1 MKICTV
7 IVTYN
12 RYELLKECLDAL
24 LNQTYKSDILVIN
37 NASTDGTD
45 IKIKE
50 DGYLE
55 NKNLI
60 YKKLDKNIGGA
71 GGFHFGVKYALDNN
85 YNYVWL
91 MDDDAEPELNTL
103 EGLIKNIDDSKYSA
117 YAPKLFIG
125 TKENSV
131 LSLSGYGHRA
141 MFDYYNCIPSFQKP
155 VSKEA
160 YDSEFTQIDLA
171 SFVGILIPIS
181 SIKKI
186 GLPEAR
192 FFIHHDDVEYS
203 LRLAKIGKILMVNSV
218 NIYHKEKR
226 QDEKIERNFL
236 WFKKN
241 RIRFDKLWLKYFG
254 LRNSIFLALKYGK
267 GYKRYFLIAKLYFE
281 LIKDIILY
289 DDKKYIRL
297 VFATNSVFDGI
308 RGIFDNDKPTKILKG
323 KE

>member
-7 IVTYN
+7 VVTYN
-12 RYELLKECLDAL
+12 RYKLLKECLDSL
-24 LNQTYKSDILVIN
+24 LYQTYKTDILVVN
-37 NASTDGTD
+37 NASTDDTD
-45 IKIKE
+45 SKIKE
-50 DGYLE
+50 DKYLE
-55 NKNLI
+55 NENII
-60 YKKLDKNIGGA
+60 YKKLPKNLGGA
-71 GGFHFGVKYALDNN
+71 GGFHFGVKYAQENSYD
-85 YNYVWL
+85 YVWL

-103 EGLIKNIDDSKYSA
+103 EGLVKNIDDSKYSA

-155 VSKEA
+155 VNKEI
-160 YDSEFTQIDLA
+160 YDSEFAQIDLA
-171 SFVGILIPIS
+171 SFVGILIPLT

-186 GLPEAR
+186 GLPEER

-203 LRLAKIGKILMVNSV
+203 LRLSTIGKILMINSV
-218 NIYHKEKR
+218 NIYHKEQR
-226 QDEKIERNFL
+226 QEEKVQKQFL

-254 LRNSIFLALKYGK
+254 LRNSIFIALKYGK
-267 GYKRYFLIAKLYFE
+267 GNKRYFLIAKLYLE

-289 DDKKYIRL
+289 DDNKYTRL
-297 VFATNSVFDGI
+297 VFATNSVFDGLK
-308 RGIFDNDKPTKILKG
+308 GTFDNDKPTKILKG
-323 KE
+323 KK

>member
-7 IVTYN
+7 VVTYN
-12 RYELLKECLDAL
+12 RYKLLKECLDSL
-24 LNQTYKSDILVIN
+24 LYQTYKTDILVVN
-37 NASTDGTD
+37 NASTDDTD
-45 IKIKE
+45 SKIKE

-55 NKNLI
+55 NENIIYKQLPKNL
-60 YKKLDKNIGGA
+60 GGA
-71 GGFHFGVKYALDNN
+71 GGFHFGVEYAQENSYD
-85 YNYVWL
+85 YVWL

-103 EGLIKNIDDSKYSA
+103 EGLVKNIDDSKYSA

-155 VSKEA
+155 VNKEI
-160 YDSEFTQIDLA
+160 YDSEFAQIDLA
-171 SFVGILIPIS
+171 SFVGILIPLT

-186 GLPEAR
+186 GLPEER

-203 LRLAKIGKILMVNSV
+203 LRLSTLGKILMVNSV
-218 NIYHKEKR
+218 NIYHKEQR
-226 QDEKIERNFL
+226 QEEKVQKQFL

-254 LRNSIFLALKYGK
+254 LRNSIFIALKYGK
-267 GYKRYFLIAKLYFE
+267 GYKRYFLIAKLYLE

-289 DDKKYIRL
+289 DDKKYTRL
-297 VFATNSVFDGI
+297 VFATGSVFDGLK
-308 RGIFDNDKPTKILKG
+308 GTFDNEKPTKILKG
-323 KE
+323 KK

>member
-7 IVTYN
+7 VVTFN
-12 RYELLKECLDAL
+12 RYELLKECLDSL
-24 LNQTYKSDILVIN
+24 LNQSIENTILLVD

-45 IKIKE
+45 KKIIE

-55 NKNLI
+55 NENLI
-60 YKKLDKNIGGA
+60 YKKLSKNLGGA
-71 GGFHFGVKYALDNN
+71 GGFTYGVKFALENN
-85 YNYVWL
+85 YDYVWL

-103 EGLIKNIDDSKYSA
+103 EGLIKSIDDSKYSA

-125 TKENSV
+125 TKEDNI
-131 LSLSGYGHRA
+131 LSLCGYGHRA

-155 VSKEA
+155 LSKEL
-160 YDSEFTQIDLA
+160 YDNEFVQIDLA

-186 GLPEAR
+186 GLPEER

-226 QDEKIERNFL
+226 QEEKIERNFL

-241 RIRFDKLWLKYFG
+241 RIKFDKLWLKYFG

-267 GYKRYFLIAKLYFE
+267 GYKRYFLIANLYFG

-297 VFATNSVFDGI
+297 VFATSSVFDGI
-308 RGIFDNDKPTKILKG
+308 RGIFDNNKPTKILKG

>member
-7 IVTYN
+7 VVTYN
-12 RYELLKECLDAL
+12 RYELLKECLNSL
-24 LNQTYKSDILVIN
+24 LNQIYKTDILVVN

-55 NKNLI
+55 NENLI
-60 YKKLDKNIGGA
+60 YKKLPKNLGGA
-71 GGFHFGVKYALDNN
+71 GGFTYGVKFALENN
-85 YNYVWL
+85 YDYVWL

-103 EGLIKNIDDSKYSA
+103 EGLIKSIDDSKYSA

-125 TKENSV
+125 TKEDNI

-155 VSKEA
+155 LSKEL
-160 YDSEFTQIDLA
+160 YDNEFVQIDLA

-181 SIKKI
+181 SVKNI
-186 GLPEAR
+186 GLPEER

-203 LRLAKIGKILMVNSV
+203 LRLSTIGKILMVNSV

-226 QDEKIERNFL
+226 QDEKIQKNFL
-236 WFKKN
+236 WLKKN
-241 RIRFDKLWLKYFG
+241 RIKFDKLWLKYFG

>member
-7 IVTYN
+7 VVTFN
-12 RYELLKECLDAL
+12 RYELLKECLDSL
-24 LNQTYKSDILVIN
+24 LNQSIENTILLVD

-45 IKIKE
+45 KKIIE

-55 NKNLI
+55 NENLI
-60 YKKLDKNIGGA
+60 YKKLPKNLGGA

-117 YAPKLFIG
+117 YAPKLFVG
-125 TKENSV
+125 TKEKNT

-141 MFDYYNCIPSFQKP
+141 LFDYCNCIPSFQKP

-241 RIRFDKLWLKYFG
+241 RIKFEKLWLKYFG

-297 VFATNSVFDGI
+297 VFATNSVFDGLK
-308 RGIFDNDKPTKILKG
+308 GIFDNDKPTKILKG
-323 KE
+323 KK